1 MCLRCLLVVVW
12 ICLPLAAQ
20 AQDPDAG
27 WRAVSQSLPEEMLK
41 KIRKSPDRFM
51 EDAAEL
57 ILGFGLERGIDADGI
72 EDAIMVLRARVR
84 AREMRRMLLADL
96 DNDGTVTRAEISV
109 LIPTEAAGRRARVML
124 DHMWADLDQ
133 DGRLTFAELRAHADA
148 VALEAFSE
156 KEAERLRGF
165 IQFDLDGNGR
175 VALDEIDTVVRELRR
190 GA

>member
-1 MCLRCLLVVVW
+1 M
-12 ICLPLAAQ
+12 ILPWAAQ
-20 AQDPDAG
+20 AQDSEAG

-96 DNDGTVTRAEISV
+96 DNDGAVTRAEISV

-124 DHMWADLDQ
+124 DHMRADLDQ
-133 DGRLTFAELRAHADA
+133 DGRLTFAELRAHAEA

-156 KEAERLRGF
+156 KEAARLRGF
-165 IQFDLDGNGR
+165 MSFDLDGNGR
-175 VALDEIDTVVRELRR
+175 VVLDEIDTVVQELQR
-190 GA
+190 GV

>member
-12 ICLPLAAQ
+12 ICLPWAAQ

-27 WRAVSQSLPEEMLK
+27 WRAVSQSLPEEMIK

-124 DHMWADLDQ
+124 DHMRADLDQ

-156 KEAERLRGF
+156 KEAARLRGF

-175 VALDEIDTVVRELRR
+175 VVLDEIDTVVRELRR